1 MNNNLLLT
9 TDMTDQSYVDAI
21 MQVTREQI
29 IELVNAATLN
39 TIYILTKGK
48 RNARKILPTNR

>member
-1 MNNNLLLT
+1 
-9 TDMTDQSYVDAI
+9 MTDQSYVDAI

-39 TIYILTKGK
+39 TIYILTKGGE
-48 RNARKILPTNR
+48 A